1 MFRNE
6 HPANMMTSKLSQ
18 LIYGGDFQPEAW
30 PEALWVEDVALMR
43 RAGVNCVTLGTLSW
57 SRLQSAPGQ
66 FNLDWLER
74 VLNLLHE
81 FEIVAGL
88 ATATA
93 VPPPWFS
100 QLSSGFFPARENG
113 FPQLCPHSSDYRE
126 HAARLVRQL
135 ATRFGAHPA
144 LAFWQ
149 VNLAADHATPCQCDH
164 CAVAFR
170 AWLQARYQS
179 LGALNEHWSTAHS
192 GRAYHKWE
200 EILPLRATSP
210 GPAPAHELDYRRFT
224 SDAWLGCF
232 LSEKKVLRELTPD
245 IPVTA
250 RFNGAHGLSPILDG
264 FALARQVDFIS
275 FSANPDPVE
284 GDPADLAFA
293 CDVQRGLS
301 GGKPWLFRHAPARD
315 LTRAHHAVSRPG
327 QTRLWSA
334 QALAHGADGVMF
346 SRWRAPAGGAEK
358 FESAMLPHGFTET
371 RAFLEASQ
379 LGVELNKLAPVR
391 GATTR
396 AEVALML
403 DWENLWAAALDSQP
417 ARLNYLEIVRS
428 YYRALFEPDVPIDI
442 VPPEAEL
449 TNYKLVVAPALHLV
463 RPGVAESL
471 QTFVDNGGTFLTTFF
486 SGLVDASDR
495 VLPGGYP
502 AAFRQLLG
510 LRVEEFDV
518 FGNQVR
524 HIKTS
529 LRGARCSLWA
539 DIIFL
544 EGAEAVASFTEDF
557 YAHRPAI
564 TRNAVGRGLAYY
576 VGTQPEAAFLR
587 SFLAEICVDCGVRP
601 PMRVPA
607 GVEATTRS
615 NENGE
620 FLFLLNHNVTLQFA
634 DLGPRP
640 RHDLLTGEILQ
651 GQCQL
656 APRGVRVLQL
666 V

>member
-1 MFRNE
+1 MIA
-6 HPANMMTSKLSQ
+6 PKLSR

-30 PEALWVEDVALMR
+30 PEALWVEDLALMR

-57 SRLQSAPGQ
+57 SKLQPAPGR

-88 ATATA
+88 STATA
-93 VPPPWFS
+93 VPPPWLS
-100 QLSSGFFPARENG
+100 QLSPGSFPVRENG
-113 FPQLCPHSSDYRE
+113 LPQLCPNSNDYRE

-135 ATRFGAHPA
+135 GVRFGGHPA

-149 VNLAADHATPCQCDH
+149 VNLAADHASACQCDR

-170 AWLQARYQS
+170 AWLQVRYQT
-179 LGALNEHWSTAHS
+179 LDALNDHWSTAHS
-192 GRAYHKWE
+192 GRVYHSWE
-200 EILPLRATSP
+200 EISPPRTSSSRST
-210 GPAPAHELDYRRFT
+210 PAQEIDYRCFT
-224 SDAWLGCF
+224 SDAWLGWF
-232 LSEKKVLRELTPD
+232 LNEKKVLRELTPD

-250 RFNGAHGLSPILDG
+250 SFSGAHGISPALDG
-264 FALARQVDFIS
+264 FALARQLDFVS
-275 FSANPDPVE
+275 FSANPDPIE
-284 GDPADLAFA
+284 GDAADLAFA
-293 CDVQRGLS
+293 GDVQRGLS
-301 GGKPWLFRHAPARD
+301 GGKPWLFRHAPVRD
-315 LTRAHHAVSRPG
+315 AARAHHATPRPG
-327 QTRLWSA
+327 QMRLWTT
-334 QALAHGADGVMF
+334 QALAHGAEGVLF
-346 SRWRAPAGGAEK
+346 SRWRAPAGGVEK

-371 RAFLEASQ
+371 RAFADASQ
-379 LGVELNKLAPVR
+379 LGAELNKLAPVR

-396 AEVALML
+396 AEVALMF
-403 DWENLWAAALDSQP
+403 DWENLWAVELDAQP
-417 ARLNYLEIVRS
+417 ARLNYVEMIRS

-442 VPPEAEL
+442 VPPEADL

-463 RPGVAESL
+463 RPGVAENL
-471 QTFVDNGGTFLTTFF
+471 QAFVDNGGTFLTTFF

-518 FGNQVR
+518 FGDQVR

-539 DIIFL
+539 DLIVL
-544 EGAEAVASFTEDF
+544 EGAEAMASFTEDF

-620 FLFLLNHNVTLQFA
+620 FLFLLNHNATLQFA
-634 DLGPRP
+634 DLGPRA
-640 RHDLLTGEILQ
+640 RHDLLTGEIIQ
-651 GQCQL
+651 GQCQI

>member
-1 MFRNE
+1 MFHSE
-6 HPANMMTSKLSQ
+6 HPANMIASKLSR
-18 LIYGGDFQPEAW
+18 LLYGGDFQPEAW
-30 PEALWVEDVALMR
+30 PEALWVEDLALMR

-57 SRLQSAPGQ
+57 SKLQPVPDR
-66 FNLDWLER
+66 FDLNWLER
-74 VLNLLHE
+74 ALNLLHE
-81 FEIVAGL
+81 FEIVAGIS
-88 ATATA
+88 TATA
-93 VPPPWFS
+93 APPPWFRE
-100 QLSSGFFPARENG
+100 LSPDAFSARENG
-113 FPQLCPHSSDYRE
+113 SSSLCPNSPAHRE
-126 HAARLVRQL
+126 HAARLVREI
-135 ATRFGAHPA
+135 AGRIGAHPA

-149 VNLAADHATPCQCDH
+149 VNLNIGPSASCRCDH
-164 CAVAFR
+164 CAAHFR
-170 AWLQARYQS
+170 VWLQSRYQT
-179 LGALNEHWSTAHS
+179 LDALNDHWSTAHH
-192 GRAYHKWE
+192 GGVFHRWE
-200 EILPLRATSP
+200 EISLPRASHH
-210 GPAPAHELDYRRFT
+210 GSAPAQELDGRRCT
-224 SDAWLGCF
+224 SDAWLGVF
-232 LSEKKVLRELTPD
+232 LHEKKLLRELTPE

-250 RFNGAHGLSPILDG
+250 CVTGVPGLATVLDG
-264 FALARQVDFIS
+264 FALAQHTDFVS
-275 FSANPDPVE
+275 FRASPDPLE
-284 GDPADLAFA
+284 SDSADLAFA
-293 CDVQRGLS
+293 CDVQRGVG
-301 GGKPWLFRHAPARD
+301 GGKPWLFRPAPVRD
-315 LTRAHHAVSRPG
+315 PARAHHAAPRPG
-327 QTRLWSA
+327 QTRLWIT
-334 QALAHGADGVMF
+334 QALAHGAEVVMF
-346 SRWRAPAGGAEK
+346 PRWRAPAGGAEK
-358 FESAMLPHGFTET
+358 FASAMLPHGFTET
-371 RAFLEASQ
+371 RAFAEAGQ
-379 LGVELNKLAPVR
+379 IGADLHKLAIVR

-396 AEVALML
+396 AEVALIL
-403 DWENLWAAALDSQP
+403 DWENLWAVELDAQP

-442 VPPEAEL
+442 VRPEADL

-463 RPGVAESL
+463 RPGVAENL
-471 QTFVDNGGTFLTTFF
+471 QAFVDNGGTFLTTFF

-544 EGAEAVASFTEDF
+544 EGAEALASFTEDF

-576 VGTQPEAAFLR
+576 VGTQPEPAFLR
-587 SFLAEICVDCGVRP
+587 SFLAEICADCGVRS

-607 GVEATTRS
+607 GVEATTRT

-620 FLFLLNHNVTLQFA
+620 FLFLLNHNLTLQFA

-640 RHDLLTGEILQ
+640 RRDLLTGELVQ
-651 GQCQL
+651 GQCQIT
-656 APRGVRVLQL
+656 PRGVRVLQL

>member
-1 MFRNE
+1 
-6 HPANMMTSKLSQ
+6 MMTLKRSQ

-57 SRLQSAPGQ
+57 SKLQSAPGQ
-66 FNLDWLER
+66 FDLDWLER

-88 ATATA
+88 STATA
-93 VPPPWFS
+93 MPPPWLG
-100 QLSSGFFPARENG
+100 QLSPSSFSVGENG
-113 FPQLCPHSSDYRE
+113 PPQLCPNSNDYRE
-126 HAARLVRQL
+126 RAAHLVRRL
-135 ATRFGAHPA
+135 AVRFGAHPA

-149 VNLAADHATPCQCDH
+149 IHLAADHAAACQCGR

-170 AWLQARYQS
+170 AWLQARY
-179 LGALNEHWSTAHS
+179 LTLEALNDHWSTAHS
-192 GRAYHKWE
+192 GRVYHSWE
-200 EILPLRATSP
+200 EIPTPGVSWPRSSP
-210 GPAPAHELDYRRFT
+210 AQEIDYRRFT

-232 LSEKKVLRELTPD
+232 LNEKKVLRELTPD
-245 IPVTA
+245 VPVTA
-250 RFNGAHGLSPILDG
+250 GFAGACGLSPVLDG
-264 FALARQVDFIS
+264 FALARQADFVF
-275 FSANPDPVE
+275 FSANPDPIE
-284 GDPADLAFA
+284 GDPADLAFS
-293 CDVQRGLS
+293 CDVQRGLG
-301 GGKPWLFRHAPARD
+301 GGKPWLFRHTAARD
-315 LTRAHHAVSRPG
+315 AGRGHHAVTRPG
-327 QTRLWSA
+327 QMRLWSM
-334 QALAHGADGVMF
+334 QALAHGAGGVMS
-346 SRWRAPAGGAEK
+346 SRWRASAGGMEK
-358 FESAMLPHGFTET
+358 FERAMLPHGFTET
-371 RAFLEASQ
+371 RAFAEASQ
-379 LGVELNKLAPVR
+379 LGMELNKLAPVI
-391 GATTR
+391 GASTR
-396 AEVALML
+396 AEVALMV
-403 DWENLWAAALDSQP
+403 DWENLWAVELDAQP

-428 YYRALFEPDVPIDI
+428 YYRALFEPDVPVDI
-442 VPPEAEL
+442 IAPEADL
-449 TNYKLVVAPALHLV
+449 TNYKLVVAPALQLV
-463 RPGVAESL
+463 RPGVAENL
-471 QTFVDNGGTFLTTFF
+471 QAFVDNGGTFLTTFF

-518 FGNQVR
+518 FGDQLR

-539 DIIFL
+539 DLIFL

-607 GVEATTRS
+607 GVEATTRV

-620 FLFLLNHNVTLQFA
+620 FLFLLNHNATLQFA
-634 DLGPRP
+634 DLGPRA
-640 RHDLLTGEILQ
+640 RHDLLTGEIIQ

-656 APRGVRVLQL
+656 TPRGVRVLQL